1 MVFFCC
7 LLAVLVI
14 VTPTLWWWHLATC
27 FLGYRFARHMMKHY
41 FLLSGQLGILPE
53 QGTLIVSAEQQRW
66 QGQLKSVRLYF
77 HCSLLLTVQTDKGTR
92 HIGIMR
98 HAMQEEYWRQLCRQV
113 FLMV

>member
-7 LLAVLVI
+7 LMSALLI

-27 FLGYRFARHMMKHY
+27 FLGYCFARHKMKYY
-41 FLLSGQLGILPE
+41 FILSGQLGMLPE
-53 QGTLIVSAEQQRW
+53 QGTLIVSAGQQRW